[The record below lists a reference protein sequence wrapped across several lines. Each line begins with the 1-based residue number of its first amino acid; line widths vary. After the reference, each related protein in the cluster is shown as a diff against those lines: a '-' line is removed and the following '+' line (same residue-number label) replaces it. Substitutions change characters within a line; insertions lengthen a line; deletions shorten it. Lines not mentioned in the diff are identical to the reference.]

1 MKPSYLAVVIALVA
15 FFSVSSCSKEE
26 LTNTQGGGGGTGSPY
41 PKSEIDLTAA
51 NWTRVT
57 SSIYICP
64 LQNAIPPGNADK
76 VVKIY
81 VLTADKKLQIN
92 SPIGFMGGQLS
103 ATISGLNVS
112 LMYTRSDNEAIPFS
126 NLDIQLVIQ

>member
-26 LTNTQGGGGGTGSPY
+26 LTTQGGGGDTGSPY

-126 NLDIQLVIQ
+126 YLNIKVVIQ